1 MPHPNR
7 LLIGIDGGGTAT
19 RAVLA
24 DGEGIVLGRGVAGP
38 GNPKAVGLEQALSE
52 VRLAIDAA
60 FLGAGLKPEVAAA
73 ICLALAGAGRPE
85 DRPPIESWIRQKHI
99 AERVAVVPDALA
111 VLAAASPDIVG
122 VSLIAGTGSM
132 AYARSADGEEARA
145 GGWGPL
151 FGDEGS
157 GYLLALAGLRAAAQA
172 ADGRG
177 PSTALLPTFLD
188 RLRISE
194 PSGLVTTLYSPPWD
208 RRKIA
213 ELAAV
218 VTITADAGDDVA
230 TGLVHS
236 AVEELTKTVVSAAN
250 RLTWRSPPQ
259 VALTG
264 GLIANAANVHLRLE
278 VSLVATSRFAGTSLV
293 TEPALGSIAMARRLA
308 AGEIW

>member
-1 MPHPNR
+1 MPHPIR

-24 DGEGIVLGRGVAGP
+24 DGEGNVLGRGAAGP

-52 VRLAIDAA
+52 ARLAIDAA
-60 FLGAGLKPEVAAA
+60 FLGAGINPETAAG

-85 DRPPIESWIRQKHI
+85 DRPPIESWIKQERI
-99 AERVAVVPDALA
+99 AERVAVLPDALA
-111 VLAAASPDIVG
+111 VLAAASPDVVG

-132 AYARSADGEEARA
+132 AYARNADGEEARA

-157 GYLLALAGLRAAAQA
+157 GYLLALAGLRAAVQA

-177 PSTALLPTFLD
+177 PSTALLPAFLD
-188 RLRISE
+188 RLKITE
-194 PSGLVTTLYSPPWD
+194 PSGLVTTLYSSAWD
-208 RRKIA
+208 RRRIA
-213 ELAAV
+213 QLAAV
-218 VTITADAGDDVA
+218 VPAIAETGDEMA
-230 TGLVHS
+230 TGLLHS
-236 AVEELTKTVVSAAN
+236 AVEELTKTAVAAAK

-264 GLIANAANVHLRLE
+264 GLVANAANVQTRLD
-278 VSLVATSRFAGTSLV
+278 VSLMATGTFAGTSLV
-293 TEPALGSIAMARRLA
+293 EEPALGSVAIARRLA
-308 AGEIW
+308 DGESW